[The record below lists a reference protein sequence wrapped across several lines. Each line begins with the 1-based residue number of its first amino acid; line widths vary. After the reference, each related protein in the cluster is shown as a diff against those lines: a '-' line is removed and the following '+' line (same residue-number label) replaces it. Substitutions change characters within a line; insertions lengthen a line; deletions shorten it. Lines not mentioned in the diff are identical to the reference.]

1 MKHKNW
7 LESVWKDQLG
17 NLSYLTNIGKKM
29 SLLEIKNAKLK
40 LDDKDILKGLSLSVN
55 SGEVHAIMGP
65 NGSGKSTLSYML
77 AGRDG
82 YELESGEVFLEG
94 QSLSDMEAD
103 ERARSGLFLAF
114 QYPVELPGVGGMSFL
129 REAVNSRR
137 KFLGEEELDHL
148 AFVKEARKVA
158 SKMFVKDEMLKRAVN
173 VGFSGGEKK
182 RFEIL
187 QMAMLKPKV
196 SILDETDSGLDV
208 DALKIVSDG
217 VNAQRNDENAIV
229 VITHYQRL
237 LDYIVPDFVHI
248 LSDGNIIK
256 SGGPELALEVEK
268 NGYAGLINAA

>member
-1 MKHKNW
+1 
-7 LESVWKDQLG
+7 
-17 NLSYLTNIGKKM
+17 M
-29 SLLEIKNAKLK
+29 SLLEIKNARLK
-40 LDDKDILKGLSLSVN
+40 LDNKDILKGLSLSVN
-55 SGEVHAIMGP
+55 KGEVHAIMGP
-65 NGSGKSTLSYML
+65 NGSGKSSLSYML

-94 QSLSDMEAD
+94 QSLSEMEAD

-137 KFLGEEELDHL
+137 KFLNEEELDHL
-148 AFVKEARKVA
+148 AFVKEVRKVA

-187 QMAMLKPKV
+187 QMAMLKPRV

-217 VNAQRNDENAIV
+217 VNAQRNDDNAII

-248 LSDGNIIK
+248 LSNGCIVK